1 MAIKRTLTL
10 EEVLTQVL
18 ASDSDKNDIEIESDA
33 DSYD

>member
-1 MAIKRTLTL
+1 MASKRTLTL

-18 ASDSDKNDIEIESDA
+18 ASDNDKNDIEIESDA